1 VNPFGGWRG
10 CVTSAGRGGHMGMMN
25 APPLAT
31 AQGRWTQIQALRQ
44 AADRQLAVIATRAGP
59 NSRLARRCRDLWGD
73 WEREALVSVLHQDHA
88 NAEVI
93 LDRGVHALR
102 HALALVHEDRLSED
116 ELLSLIAVA

>member
-1 VNPFGGWRG
+1 
-10 CVTSAGRGGHMGMMN
+10 MN
-25 APPLAT
+25 DPAALT
-31 AQGRWTQIQALRQ
+31 TTHGRWTQIQALRQ
-44 AADRQLAVIATRAGP
+44 AADLQLAVIASRAGP
-59 NSRLARRCRDLWGD
+59 DSRLVRRCRELWGD

-102 HALALVHEDRLSED
+102 YALALVHEDKLSED

>member
-1 VNPFGGWRG
+1 
-10 CVTSAGRGGHMGMMN
+10 MD
-25 APPLAT
+25 APSTLSIAD
-31 AQGRWTQIQALRQ
+31 GRWTQIQALRQ
-44 AADRQLAVIATRAGP
+44 AADQQLAVIASRAGQD
-59 NSRLARRCRDLWGD
+59 SRLMRRCRELWGD

-102 HALALVHEDRLSED
+102 YALALVHEDGLSED